1 MGQRPRIAI
10 VGAGLGGTTAT
21 ILLQRA
27 GYDVATYEQA
37 PGLERVGAGINIDPP
52 VIRILRR
59 LGVEPRLKAIGRV
72 SERRLSREWDTGAI
86 TFDVPVARY
95 PELYDGYHFSIHR
108 GDLQEALADAVAPGA
123 IQLGKC
129 LTALRDDDDG
139 ITLRFADGTS
149 ARADL
154 VIGADGVNS
163 RVREILL
170 GPEPPRYTG
179 KAAYRAIF
187 PTSRLGS
194 AALPADHVKWFGPRP
209 DQYFLTYYLTQTR
222 DVFYTIAITPE
233 PWEGA
238 DFAPTAADPARY
250 RAAFAGYH
258 EEVQRVIAAVPPEA
272 MSRWAILERAPQ
284 PLWSRGRVVML
295 GDACHPMPPH
305 MGQGAGMAFE
315 DAVMLVRCLEACPGP
330 DPAAAFALYEA
341 QRFARTARVQRES
354 AANLWLRYPMDPGWV
369 LSYDAFTIPLQ
380 APPPDTL
387 SGAA

>member
-1 MGQRPRIAI
+1 VI
-10 VGAGLGGTTAT
+10 GAGLGGTTAT

-27 GYDVATYEQA
+27 GFDVATYEQA
-37 PGLERVGAGINIDPP
+37 PVLTRIGAGINIDPP

-59 LGVEPRLKAIGRV
+59 LGIEERLKAIGRT
-72 SERRLSREWDTGAI
+72 SERRLSREWNTGEI

-95 PELYDGYHFSIHR
+95 PELFDGYHFSIHR
-108 GDLQEALADAVAPGA
+108 GDLQDALHDTVAPGA
-123 IQLGKC
+123 LQLGKR
-129 LTALRDDDDG
+129 LTELHDDG
-139 ITLRFADGTS
+139 AVVRLGFADGS
-149 ARADL
+149 HAEADI

-163 RVREILL
+163 QVREILL

-187 PTSRLGS
+187 PRTRLGD
-194 AALPADHVKWFGPRP
+194 LMPADHVKWFGPRP

-222 DVFYTIAITPE
+222 DVFYMIAITPE
-233 PWEGA
+233 PWDA
-238 DFAPTAADPARY
+238 PDFGPTSADPARF

-258 EEVQRVIAAVPPEA
+258 AEVQQVIEAVPPEA
-272 MSRWAILERAPQ
+272 MSRWAILERDPL
-284 PLWSRGRVVML
+284 PLWSRGRIVLL

-315 DAVMLVRCLEACPGP
+315 DAVMLVRCLQACAGA
-330 DPAAAFALYEA
+330 DPAAAFKLYEA

-354 AANLWLRYPMDPGWV
+354 AANLWLRYPMDPSWV
-369 LSYDAFTIPLQ
+369 LSYDAFTIPLT